1 MQPPSP
7 RDSTSIKLLLRLLVH
22 FTFRVTTLW
31 TSSRSKVNSTM
42 CRLAFRRSLHA
53 VRSFGTERWEQ
64 LHDLLAFS
72 ARRTVE
78 RSAVY
83 PVYDARDVYSCV
95 AVPGLPFFF
104 SSFFRSS
111 LPVQQKRT
119 PTLDTALREQK
130 KPSAKSFSVSAF
142 TPTRLPRSF
151 SFFFVFVGSGG
162 TLDSVVCKHD
172 ETRFR
177 RGSRPCDGTKGKCFF
192 FPLGRG
198 EGGFL
203 FSELIRRQFV
213 NSR

>member
-1 MQPPSP
+1 ME
-7 RDSTSIKLLLRLLVH
+7 RKDG
-22 FTFRVTTLW
+22 
-31 TSSRSKVNSTM
+31 SSCTICS
-42 CRLAFRRSLHA
+42 LSLH
-53 VRSFGTERWEQ
+53 G
-64 LHDLLAFS
+64 
-72 ARRTVE
+72 RTVE

-104 SSFFRSS
+104 SCFRSS

-177 RGSRPCDGTKGKCFF
+177 RGSRPRVGTKEKCFF
-192 FPLGRG
+192 FPLGGGGGGSYSRNPFGASLLIHG
-198 EGGFL
+198 E
-203 FSELIRRQFV
+203 EKKVIT
-213 NSR
+213 